1 MKNKLF
7 KGFLRPR
14 LIRFFKRIRFM
25 ENNLVLERLRKEGLL
40 KVGKHTY
47 GKIVVDTY
55 EGSESKITI
64 GKYCSISSD
73 VRFIN
78 GGIHPVDWVSLYPF
92 RIRWN
97 QEGAYKDG
105 MPTTKGP
112 IHIMNDV
119 WIGTGATILSGV
131 TIGNGA
137 IIMAGSIVSKDV
149 PPFTIVGGIP
159 ARVIRPRFRS
169 EEIEALQKIQWWEW
183 EDTKIADN
191 IELLSSPDLNEFI
204 TKFNADIR
212 NEN

>member
-1 MKNKLF
+1 MRKKIRS
-7 KGFLRPR
+7 FLRPR
-14 LIRFFKRIRFM
+14 LIKYFKKVMFM
-25 ENNLVLERLRKEGLL
+25 QNEVILERLKEAGLL
-40 KVGKHTY
+40 EIGKHTY
-47 GKIVVDTY
+47 GKIVVDAY

-64 GKYCSISSD
+64 GKYCSISRD

-112 IHIMNDV
+112 IHVMNDV
-119 WIGTGATILSGV
+119 WIGTGTTIFSGV
-131 TIGNGA
+131 TIGDGA

-159 ARVIRPRFRS
+159 ARVIRPRFS
-169 EEIEALQKIQWWEW
+169 LEEIEALQKIQWWEW
-183 EDTKIADN
+183 EEKKIAEN
-191 IELLSSPDLNEFI
+191 IELLSSPDLNDFI
-204 TKFNADIR
+204 TKFETDIK